1 VTRRSALTLKISDD
15 ARADIIAAHQW
26 YAERSPTSASSF
38 IKQVDRVLGRIQNF
52 PELFP
57 VFDLGLRRVP
67 LARYPHCIFYH
78 VVDDRIEV
86 EACLHDHRDPNHL
99 KVRWV

>member
-1 VTRRSALTLKISDD
+1 MSSRRTLILKLSDD
-15 ARADIIAAHQW
+15 ARADIITAHQW
-26 YAERSPTSASSF
+26 YAERNPASASSF
-38 IKQVDRVLGRIQNF
+38 IKQVDRVLGRIQSF

-57 VFDLGLRRVP
+57 VFDLGLRRAP

-86 EACLHDHRDPNHL
+86 EACLHDHRDPTHL
-99 KVRWV
+99 RARWV